1 MRHPF
6 VVRRRQEYYHGRRA
20 GHGRGAASPPERLP
34 RRAGGPVRLLHQRHP
49 DQCRGALGEESQAD
63 RKRSARGARP
73 QLVPLRLAQ
82 SHGARGVAR
91 GVGNRAM
98 STVAASRLKRQGS
111 LEKNSELSRWLR
123 VHRDGTISIYSGKVE
138 IGQGI
143 LTALAQIAA
152 EELGIALERIRMV
165 AADTS
170 VSPDEGVT
178 SGSLSIQDS
187 GAALRRACAQA
198 RALLLERAAARLGVS
213 AGDLQVKDGVVRAAG
228 LSTSFWECADD
239 ALFDCEIDETAALTS
254 PRDYRLVGK
263 PAPRRD
269 LPDKIAGRPRF
280 IQDMTLQGML
290 YGRVVRPPHNFT
302 GLISLEDSKV
312 KSMPGLAA
320 IVREGAFVGV
330 LAEREDV
337 AISAQRALRLTA
349 SWREVDPLPRNV
361 PAWLRERAIEHS
373 VVSEKE
379 NADAKSRAVKAL
391 EASFTKP
398 YISHAS
404 IGPSCAIAQI
414 DDGKL
419 MVWSHSQGIFNLR
432 RDLALALGMRE
443 DAIVVRHAEGAGCYG
458 HNGADDVALD
468 AALLARAAGG
478 RPVQVQWMRDGEI
491 AWAPCGPAMAL
502 DLRAALD
509 SQGNVVDWQH
519 ELWSNGHSG
528 RPGRSDD
535 PALVASWHLA
545 RPFKRPAAINM
556 PLPAGAAD
564 RNAVPLYDFP
574 SQRVVNHYV
583 REMPVRTSALRSL
596 GAYANVVAIESF
608 MDELADAAGLD
619 PVEFRLRHLKDERAR
634 TVVEAAAQ
642 RANWTGWTPAEGRG
656 HGIGFAKY
664 KNLGAYCAVVA
675 EVEVDNEVRVKRLV
689 LAVDVGLVINP
700 DGVINQIEGGA
711 IQSTS
716 WTLKEEVKLD
726 ARGIASLDWEHY
738 PILKF
743 SEVPAVEVELIDHP
757 ELPAA
762 GAGEAAQGPT
772 AAAIANAVA
781 HALGLRV
788 RELPL
793 TYEKIAAAI
802 SQST

>member
-1 MRHPF
+1 
-6 VVRRRQEYYHGRRA
+6 
-20 GHGRGAASPPERLP
+20 
-34 RRAGGPVRLLHQRHP
+34 
-49 DQCRGALGEESQAD
+49 
-63 RKRSARGARP
+63 
-73 QLVPLRLAQ
+73 
-82 SHGARGVAR
+82 
-91 GVGNRAM
+91 
-98 STVAASRLKRQGS
+98 
-111 LEKNSELSRWLR
+111 
-123 VHRDGTISIYSGKVE
+123 
-138 IGQGI
+138 
-143 LTALAQIAA
+143 
-152 EELGIALERIRMV
+152 IRMV

-198 RALLLERAAARLGVS
+198 RTLLLERGAAHLGVS
-213 AGDLQVKDGVVRAAG
+213 PGDLQVRDGAVRAAG
-228 LSTSFWECADD
+228 LSTTFWECADD
-239 ALFDCEIDETAALTS
+239 ALFDCEIDETAELRS
-254 PRDYRLVGK
+254 PRDYRVVGK

-280 IQDMTLQGML
+280 IQDMTLPGML

-302 GLISLEDSKV
+302 ELISLDDSKV
-312 KSMPGLAA
+312 KSMQGFAT
-320 IVREGAFVGV
+320 IVRDGGFVGV

-337 AISAQRALRLTA
+337 AISAQRALGLTA
-349 SWREVDPLPRNV
+349 SWREIDPMPQDV
-361 PAWLRERAIEHS
+361 HAWLKEHAAERRVI
-373 VVSEKE
+373 SEKE
-379 NADAKSRAVKAL
+379 NVEAKSRDVKVVL
-391 EASFTKP
+391 QASYTKP

-404 IGPSCAIAQI
+404 IGPSCAVAQI
-414 DDGKL
+414 NDGKL
-419 MVWSHSQGIFNLR
+419 MVWSQSQGIFNLR
-432 RDLALALGMRE
+432 RDLALALAMRE
-443 DAIVVRHAEGAGCYG
+443 DAIIVRHVEGAGCYG
-458 HNGADDVALD
+458 HNGADDAALD
-468 AALLARAAGG
+468 AALLARAANG
-478 RPVQVQWMRDGEI
+478 RPVQVQWMRDDEF

-502 DLRAALD
+502 SLRAALD
-509 SQGNVVDWQH
+509 AQGNIVDWQH
-519 ELWSNGHSG
+519 ELWSNGHSS
-528 RPGRSDD
+528 RPGRSQG
-535 PALVASWHLA
+535 PALAAAWHLSTPHE
-545 RPFKRPAAINM
+545 RPSAINM

-564 RNAVPLYDFP
+564 RNAIPIYDFP
-574 SQRVVNHYV
+574 NQRVVNHYV

-596 GAYANVVAIESF
+596 GAYANVFAIESF
-608 MDELADAAGLD
+608 MDELARAAEIDAIA
-619 PVEFRLRHLKDERAR
+619 FRLRHLKDPRGRA
-634 TVVEAAAQ
+634 VIDAAAR
-642 RANWTGWTPAEGRG
+642 RAGWSNWKSVEGRG

-664 KNLGAYCAVVA
+664 KNLGAYCAAIA
-675 EVEVDNEVRVKRLV
+675 EVEVGRDVRVNRLV

-700 DGVINQIEGGA
+700 DGVVNQIEGGA

-743 SEVPAVEVELIDHP
+743 SEVPAVEVELIDRP
-757 ELPAA
+757 ELPAV

>member
-1 MRHPF
+1 MNTVAESPL
-6 VVRRRQEYYHGRRA
+6 RRA
-20 GHGRGAASPPERLP
+20 GSLAKNP
-34 RRAGGPVRLLHQRHP
+34 
-49 DQCRGALGEESQAD
+49 
-63 RKRSARGARP
+63 
-73 QLVPLRLAQ
+73 RLA
-82 SHGARGVAR
+82 
-91 GVGNRAM
+91 
-98 STVAASRLKRQGS
+98 
-111 LEKNSELSRWLR
+111 RWLR
-123 VHRDGTISIYSGKVE
+123 VDRDGTVSVYSGKVE

-152 EELGIALERIRMV
+152 EELEIAPTRIRMV
-165 AADTS
+165 AADTDA
-170 VSPDEGVT
+170 SPDEGVT
-178 SGSLSIQDS
+178 SGSLSVQDS

-213 AGDLQVKDGVVRAAG
+213 TADLRVEDGAVQARG
-228 LSTSFWECADD
+228 RSTSFWECADD
-239 ALFDCEIDETAALTS
+239 SLFDCEIDETLALKS
-254 PRDYRLVGK
+254 PGDYRLVGK
-263 PAPRRD
+263 SAPRLD

-280 IQDMTLQGML
+280 IQDMAPPGML
-290 YGRVVRPPHNFT
+290 YGRAVRPPHGFAALT
-302 GLISLEDSKV
+302 SLDDGKV
-312 KSMPGLAA
+312 KA
-320 IVREGAFVGV
+320 IPSVVAVVRDGAFVGV
-330 LAEREDV
+330 IAEREEV
-337 AISAQRALRLTA
+337 AISAQRALRRAA
-349 SWREVDPLPRNV
+349 SWKDADSLPQDIH
-361 PAWLRERAIEHS
+361 AWLKAHAVEHR
-373 VVSEKE
+373 VISEK
-379 NADAKSRAVKAL
+379 ADAEAQSRATQTL
-391 EASFTKP
+391 EASYTKP
-398 YISHAS
+398 YISHAP
-404 IGPSCAIAQI
+404 IGPSCAIAQFQG
-414 DDGKL
+414 DKL
-419 MVWSHSQGIFNLR
+419 LVWSHSQGIFNLR
-432 RDLALALGMRE
+432 RDLALALGMG
-443 DAIVVRHAEGAGCYG
+443 DGAIVVRHVEGSGCYG

-478 RPVQVQWMRDGEI
+478 RPVQVQWMRDDEF

-502 DLRAALD
+502 TLRASLASD
-509 SQGNVVDWQH
+509 GGIVDWRH

-528 RPGRSDD
+528 RPGRSDN
-535 PALVASWHLA
+535 PALVAAWHLA
-545 RPFKRPAAINM
+545 RPFERPAAINM

-596 GAYANVVAIESF
+596 GAYANVFAIESF

-642 RANWTGWTPAEGRG
+642 CANWTGWTPAEGRG

-716 WTLKEEVKLD
+716 WTLKEQVKLD
-726 ARGIASLDWEHY
+726 ARGITSLSWEEY
-738 PILKF
+738 PVLKF
-743 SEVPAVEVELIDHP
+743 SEVPAVEVELIDRP
-757 ELPAA
+757 ELPSV

-772 AAAIANAVA
+772 GAAIANAVA

-788 RELPL
+788 RGLPL
-793 TYEKIAAAI
+793 TPERVIAAI
-802 SQST
+802 GRQ

>member
-1 MRHPF
+1 MNTVAESRL
-6 VVRRRQEYYHGRRA
+6 
-20 GHGRGAASPPERLP
+20 ERTGSLAKNP
-34 RRAGGPVRLLHQRHP
+34 
-49 DQCRGALGEESQAD
+49 
-63 RKRSARGARP
+63 K
-73 QLVPLRLAQ
+73 LAQ
-82 SHGARGVAR
+82 WV
-91 GVGNRAM
+91 
-98 STVAASRLKRQGS
+98 
-111 LEKNSELSRWLR
+111 R
-123 VHRDGTISIYSGKVE
+123 VHRDGTVSIFSGKVE

-143 LTALAQIAA
+143 STALAQIAA
-152 EELGIALERIRMV
+152 EELGITLGRIRMV
-165 AADTS
+165 PADTA

-187 GAALRRACAQA
+187 GVALRRACAQA

-213 AGDLQVKDGVVRAAG
+213 PRDLQVADGAVRAAG
-228 LSTSFWECADD
+228 RSTSFWECADD
-239 ALFDCEIDETAALTS
+239 APFDCEVDETAALRS
-254 PRDYRLVGK
+254 PRDYLVVGK

-269 LPDKIAGRPRF
+269 LPDKIAGRPCF
-280 IQDMTLQGML
+280 IQDMALPGML
-290 YGRVVRPPHNFT
+290 YGRMVRPPHNFA
-302 GLISLEDSKV
+302 GLISLDDSKV

-320 IVREGAFVGV
+320 IVRDGGFVGV

-337 AISAQRALRLTA
+337 AISAQRALRLAA
-349 SWREVDPLPRNV
+349 SWREVDPPPRDV
-361 PAWLRERAIEHS
+361 HAWLKEHA
-373 VVSEKE
+373 SEHRVISQKE
-379 NADAKSRAVKAL
+379 DVEAKSRAAKVL

-404 IGPSCAIAQI
+404 IGPSCAVAQM

-419 MVWSHSQGIFNLR
+419 VVWSHSQGIFNLR

-443 DAIVVRHAEGAGCYG
+443 DAIIVRHAEGAGCYG
-458 HNGADDVALD
+458 HNGADDAALD

-478 RPVQVQWMRDGEI
+478 RPVQVQWMRDDEF

-502 DLRAALD
+502 SLRAALD
-509 SQGNVVDWQH
+509 PNGDIVDWEH
-519 ELWSNGHSG
+519 ELWSNGHSS
-528 RPGRSDD
+528 RPGRADN
-535 PALVASWHLA
+535 PALVAAWHLS
-545 RPFKRPAAINM
+545 RPYERPSAINM

-564 RNAVPLYDFP
+564 RNAIPIYDFP
-574 SQRVVNHYV
+574 NQRVVNHYV

-596 GAYANVVAIESF
+596 GAYANVFAIESF
-608 MDELADAAGLD
+608 MDELAQAAGID
-619 PVEFRLRHLKDERAR
+619 PITFRRRHLKDPRGRA
-634 TVVEAAAQ
+634 VIDAAAR
-642 RANWTGWTPAEGRG
+642 RAEWSRWKPAEGRG

-675 EVEVDNEVRVKRLV
+675 EVEVGHDVRVDRLI
-689 LAVDVGLVINP
+689 LALDVGLVINP
-700 DGVINQIEGGA
+700 DGVVNQIEGGA

-716 WTLKEEVKLD
+716 WTLKEQVKLG
-726 ARGIASLDWEHY
+726 ARGIVSLGWEDY

-743 SEVPAVEVELIDHP
+743 SEVPVVEVELLDQP

-788 RELPL
+788 RDLPL
-793 TYEKIAAAI
+793 THERIAAAI